1 MSKFWVRT
9 IIVLAATAFLSIGGW
24 GLCNISE
31 NSSKIEVLSEQN
43 KSQKETNCEN
53 RRFLIRIDEKV
64 TGIYR
69 FLIEDRK

>member
-9 IIVLAATAFLSIGGW
+9 IIVLVATAFLSIGGW

-31 NSSKIEVLSEQN
+31 NSGKIKVLSEQN
-43 KSQKETNCEN
+43 KVQKEINCEN
-53 RRFLIRIDEKV
+53 RGFLIRIDEKV